1 MLHQRAPPSM
11 HALTTASSLSHRY
24 APVKCST
31 NERAQSARG
40 SVPETARRT
49 HLQRMLLGLRQSPPQ
64 PSVVVSTCM
73 PKPSPPSKPS
83 ASAAMATPSPQHLH
97 CRHRRHLA
105 SRLHLG
111 SACTRPLRR
120 HLASRPHLGFR
131 FTRWRRRGR
140 YPPKHGRRVVV
151 STGMP
156 KHGRRVVVSTCM
168 PKHGRRVGRR
178 PRSQRRCESRCCRRR
193 YASRRREMACADARI
208 IPPGAVR
215 GTPREEG
222 PPLWGFSRER
232 HCCSLRG
239 TI

>member
-1 MLHQRAPPSM
+1 M
-11 HALTTASSLSHRY
+11 HALTTAPSLSHRY

-40 SVPETARRT
+40 SVPETAQRT

-83 ASAAMATPSPQHLH
+83 ASAAMATPTPQHLH
-97 CRHRRHLA
+97 CRHRRHHA

-140 YPPKHGRRVVV
+140 YP
-151 STGMP
+151 P

-215 GTPREEG
+215 ATPREEG

-232 HCCSLRG
+232 HCCALRG